1 MNIELTKIRI
11 ADLFNGYKDSQEE
24 GVVAYGGQL
33 DVRPKYQREFVY
45 KDKQRDAVI
54 DTVLKGF
61 PLNVMYWAKKDDGTF
76 EVLDGQQ
83 RTISICQYLNHDFSV
98 KDGDTIKYIDNWE
111 EDKLQEILNY
121 ELMVYICE
129 GGDTEKLDWFRT
141 INIAGEKLSDQE
153 LRNAVYSGTWLTQAK
168 RYFSRI
174 GCPAMKVGDK
184 FMNADV
190 IRQGL
195 LEKALAWIALAK
207 DTTIEGYMAKHQ
219 HDEECSEL
227 WQHYQSVIEWVQ
239 MTFVKYRKEMK
250 SVDWG
255 ELHVRYKD
263 EYYNTTAL
271 EEEVATL
278 MADVD
283 VTKKA
288 GIYKYVLTR
297 EERWLSIRAFSPS
310 DKRTAYERQQGI
322 CPICHRT
329 FKIDDMEA
337 DHIQPW
343 SKGGHT
349 TPDNC
354 QCLCRQCNRDKSNKN

>member
-1 MNIELTKIRI
+1 MNIELAKIKI
-11 ADLFNGYKDSQEE
+11 SDLFDGYKDSQEE
-24 GVVAYGGQL
+24 GVVAYGGKL

-98 KDGDTIKYIDNWE
+98 KYDGSIKYIDNWE
-111 EDKLQEILNY
+111 QDIRQKILDY

-129 GGDTEKLDWFRT
+129 GADTEKLEWFKT

-174 GCPAMKVGDK
+174 GCPAMKVGEK
-184 FMNADV
+184 VVNAEV

-195 LEKALAWIALAK
+195 LEKALAWIALTQ
-207 DTTIEGYMAKHQ
+207 DTTIENYMATHQ
-219 HDEECSEL
+219 HEDECSEL
-227 WQHYQSVIEWVQ
+227 WSHYQTVIEWVQ
-239 MTFVKYRKEMK
+239 MTFTKYRKEMK

-255 ELHVRYKD
+255 ELWVDYHD
-263 EYYNTTAL
+263 EHYDTTAL
-271 EEEVATL
+271 EVEIATL
-278 MADVD
+278 MADDD

-288 GIYKYVLTR
+288 GVYKYVLTR
-297 EERWLSIRAFSPS
+297 DERWLSIRSFRAA
-310 DKRTAYERQQGI
+310 DKRSAFERQKGE
-322 CPICHRT
+322 CPICHKT
-329 FKIDDMEA
+329 YKIDEMEA
-337 DHIQPW
+337 DHIKPW
-343 SKGGHT
+343 SQGGHT

-354 QCLCRQCNRDKSNKN
+354 QCLCKSCNRTKGNKA

>member
-11 ADLFNGYKDSQEE
+11 ADLFNGYRDSQEE
-24 GVVAYGGQL
+24 GVVAYGGML

-54 DTVLKGF
+54 DTVVKGF

-83 RTISICQYLNHDFSV
+83 RTISICQYLNHDFSI
-98 KDGDTIKYIDNWE
+98 KDGNKIRYIDNWE
-111 EDKLQEILNY
+111 PDKLQQIYNY

-129 GGDTEKLDWFRT
+129 GGDTEKLEWFRT

-153 LRNAVYSGTWLTQAK
+153 LRNAVYSGSWLTHAK
-168 RYFSRI
+168 RYFSTVK
-174 GCPAMKVGDK
+174 CPAVRTGEK
-184 FMNADV
+184 FVNVDV

-195 LEKALAWIALAK
+195 LEKALSWIALDK
-207 DTTIEGYMAKHQ
+207 NTTIESYMAQHQ
-219 HDEECSEL
+219 HDAECSEL
-227 WQHYQSVIEWVQ
+227 WSYFLSVIDWVQ

-255 ELHVRYKD
+255 ELYVRYKENHYD
-263 EYYNTTAL
+263 TAMI
-271 EEEVATL
+271 EAEVATL

-283 VTKKA
+283 VTKKS
-288 GIYKYVLTR
+288 GIYKYILTR
-297 EERWLSIRAFSPS
+297 EEKWLSIRNFSPS
-310 DKRTAYERQQGI
+310 DKRTAYERQKGV
-322 CPICHRT
+322 CPICKKT
-329 FKIDDMEA
+329 FKIDEMEA
-337 DHIQPW
+337 DHMLPW

-349 TPDNC
+349 TPENC
-354 QCLCRQCNRDKSNKN
+354 QCLCRECNRDKSNN

>member
-1 MNIELTKIRI
+1 MNIELIKVKIR
-11 ADLFNGYKDSQEE
+11 DLFEGYIDSQEE
-24 GVVAYGGQL
+24 GVVAYGGKL

-83 RTISICQYLNHDFSV
+83 RTISICQYLSHDFSV
-98 KDGDTIKYIDNWE
+98 KYGDSIKYIDNWE
-111 EDKLQEILNY
+111 QDTRQKILDY

-129 GGDTEKLDWFRT
+129 GADTEKLEWFKT

-168 RYFSRI
+168 RYFSRY

-184 FMNADV
+184 FVTAAV
-190 IRQGL
+190 IRQEL
-195 LEKALAWIALAK
+195 LEKALAWLALAQK
-207 DTTIEGYMAKHQ
+207 STIEEYMAVHQ
-219 HDEECSEL
+219 HDSECSEL
-227 WQHYQSVIEWVQ
+227 WSHYQKVIEWVQ
-239 MTFVKYRKEMK
+239 QTFIKYRKEMK

-255 ELHVRYKD
+255 ELWVGYHD
-263 EYYNTTAL
+263 EHYDTTAL
-271 EEEVATL
+271 ENEIATL
-278 MADVD
+278 MADDD

-297 EERWLSIRAFSPS
+297 DERWLSIRTFRAA
-310 DKRTAYERQQGI
+310 DKRSAFERQKGE
-322 CPICHRT
+322 CPICHKT
-329 FKIDDMEA
+329 YTIEEMEA
-337 DHIQPW
+337 DHIKPW
-343 SKGGHT
+343 SQGGHT

-354 QCLCRQCNRDKSNKN
+354 QCLCKACNRLKGNR